1 MSWVLRNETIDFLHH
16 HFPNGAKILEL
27 GSGYGTNSLLDRGF
41 DVSSIEQDPKWAFKY
56 HENYILCPL
65 KVSPKTEIFWFDAD
79 YLKGKL
85 PLEYDILL
93 IDGPTGQTEDY
104 DDCRL
109 GILEHL
115 DLFNMNAYIL
125 VDDINRSY
133 ELELFHTLR
142 KGKYSILA
150 SEARFGFI
158 DKGNTPLDEFLKRFE
173 LES

>member
-1 MSWVLRNETIDFLHH
+1 
-16 HFPNGAKILEL
+16 
-27 GSGYGTNSLLDRGF
+27 
-41 DVSSIEQDPKWAFKY
+41 
-56 HENYILCPL
+56 
-65 KVSPKTEIFWFDAD
+65 
-79 YLKGKL
+79 
-85 PLEYDILL
+85 
-93 IDGPTGQTEDY
+93 
-104 DDCRL
+104 
-109 GILEHL
+109 
-115 DLFNMNAYIL
+115 MNAYIL